1 MGPLKSSH
9 DRQNKN
15 VCVIYTSGPPSSG
28 TFRGQPG
35 RGRVVEGSST
45 SLILMIGLEWQ
56 EMGGIVPSV
65 LTRLAE
71 LPTPQAQAPQ
81 HILSALQRCRLLP

>member
-28 TFRGQPG
+28 AFRGQPG

-45 SLILMIGLEWQ
+45 SLILMIGLEWH
-56 EMGGIVPSV
+56 EMGRHGPISANEVG
-65 LTRLAE
+65 RA
-71 LPTPQAQAPQ
+71 PQAQSPQ
-81 HILSALQRCRLLP
+81 HILSTLQRCRLLP